1 MWAFLFLLLQTLF
14 SGRGDPRLELPE
26 SRRDPDCIV
35 INHIG
40 YTTCFNRKEGI
51 PEWVAYE
58 LKTEE
63 LTKNYAR
70 QKGYYPDPMLL
81 EEEQPASW
89 QYRNE
94 NGTWVRGHM
103 APAGDMV
110 WDEEALIE
118 SNYMTNLCPQH
129 YVMNNGDWR
138 RLEEKIR
145 KLSKKLYPRMWIVCG
160 TVVKE
165 NRNGRLSDRVT
176 VPDSLYKAILA
187 QRGDDYITIGFIFP
201 NDSVYRQL
209 KEYAVTVD
217 QLEVRIGLDLFH
229 NLKPRYQRKSEA
241 VFNLRDWEL

>member
-1 MWAFLFLLLQTLF
+1 MWLILLLLVQIWF
-14 SGRGDPRLELPE
+14 SGRGEPRLEMPGPH
-26 SRRDPDCIV
+26 RNPDCVMID
-35 INHIG
+35 HIG
-40 YTTCFNRKEGI
+40 YSTCFNRKEGI

-63 LTKNYAR
+63 LTKNYKR
-70 QKGYYPDPMLL
+70 PKGYYPDPMLPA
-81 EEEQPASW
+81 EEQPASW
-89 QYRNE
+89 QYRNDS
-94 NGTWVRGHM
+94 GTWVRGHM

-110 WDEEALIE
+110 WDEEAIIE

-145 KLSKKLYPRMWIVCG
+145 KLSKKSYSRMWIVCG
-160 TVVKE
+160 VIVGE
-165 NRNGRLSDRVT
+165 NKNGRLSNRIT

-187 QRGDDYITIGFIFP
+187 QKGDEYITIGFIFP

-217 QLEVRIGLDLFH
+217 RLEERIGMDLFH
-229 NLKPRYQRKSEA
+229 NLKPRYQKKSEA
-241 VFNLRDWEL
+241 NFNLRDWEL